1 MSPDDPAFKNPT
13 KPIGPFYTEQQA
25 RELMAANPNETYIE
39 DAGRGWRRVVPSPE
53 PMELPGCAGINALAD
68 AGIVVICTGGGGIPV
83 LEDDKGVYGVEGVID
98 KDLTAEKI
106 AETVDADHLVIC
118 TGVDNV
124 CVDFGKPTQRALST
138 ISIAEAEQYIEEG
151 HIDTARQL
159 LSCRTGDGTGCRRHR
174 IR

>member
-1 MSPDDPAFKNPT
+1 M
-13 KPIGPFYTEQQA
+13 
-25 RELMAANPNETYIE
+25 
-39 DAGRGWRRVVPSPE
+39 
-53 PMELPGCAGINALAD
+53 
-68 AGIVVICTGGGGIPV
+68 VICTGGGGIPV

-138 ISIAEAEQYIEEG
+138 ISIAEAEQFIEEG
-151 HIDTARQL
+151 QFPAGSMLPKVRGCMRFVQSGEGRRATITSLECLAKL
-159 LSCRTGDGTGCRRHR
+159 NEGAGTTIVR
-174 IR
+174 